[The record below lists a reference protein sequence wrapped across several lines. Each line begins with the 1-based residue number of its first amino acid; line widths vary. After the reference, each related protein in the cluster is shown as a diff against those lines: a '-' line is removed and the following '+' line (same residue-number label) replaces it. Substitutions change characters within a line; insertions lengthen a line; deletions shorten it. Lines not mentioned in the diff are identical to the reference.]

1 MFETRKRVSMKG
13 GSVVSAVRQSPRDAR
28 TIAAK
33 ARSGVTSDPMS
44 LAMLLPTWEETAA
57 SYTETAAPVPSMGS
71 GMNMGMYGNLNIS
84 AISTYF
90 QRSETLLR
98 GIADEQE
105 VAFRTFYRDIYRY
118 DVVAGT
124 AVDLM
129 SVLPFSD
136 FTLQGASPE
145 QLDVFNRNL
154 DNMGIRSLFP
164 KISVDY
170 FVSGRSISSMLF
182 NNDLKSFTDL
192 ISHNPDNADVRPSPL
207 FMTEPKITIRI
218 DAELKNFLNSKDYY
232 FQKLKQRIPP
242 QVLAAMR
249 NNNHAVLDPLTTLF
263 LPRQLTPRSTGTS
276 IYRRLIPIYLLE
288 KVLYRGTITEAA
300 RRQRAIGHIMVGSQ
314 YWEPQDA
321 DLQAIL
327 SLFQQADLD
336 PNGALV
342 ATRNDVQYQDVRQ
355 AGDFWKWTDVSEQ
368 LTPMKMR
375 AMGCSEALLSGDA
388 NWNTQDAA
396 LSLFLEGLR
405 AYREQATRS
414 MLYDR
419 IFPIVSIVNGFKPD
433 KRYMET
439 GNANIDSLD
448 DETEDQ
454 LLFHQRGSTDLVIPS
469 VRWNKQ
475 LKPEA
480 DREHLDVLNTLAE
493 RGVPIGLRTWSAAGG
508 INLDEQMNEVKND
521 VKIRKKIAKLTGIDY
536 ADQSF
541 QGSDTE
547 QELSHMLK
555 DMSDKEVRSA
565 VEIMLGRDRK
575 PLLGR
580 DFGAAQEVIGSTRT
594 GKPKVVHNQTKA
606 HREANERFAASL
618 KRISDPARFKE
629 SLNHAKQS
637 GMIPPTER

>member
-1 MFETRKRVSMKG
+1 MFETKKRVSVKG
-13 GSVVSAVRQSPRDAR
+13 GEVVSALKQ
-28 TIAAK
+28 AAIERK
-33 ARSGVTSDPMS
+33 HYGQRASGSKFDPMS
-44 LAMLLPTWEETAA
+44 LAMQLPTWEETANQYA
-57 SYTETAAPVPSMGS
+57 ETAAPIPSIGS
-71 GMNMGMYGNLNIS
+71 GMNQGLYGNLNIS

-170 FVSGRSISSMLF
+170 FVSGRSISMMLF
-182 NNDLKSFTDL
+182 NNELKSFTDL
-192 ISHNPDNADVRPSPL
+192 MSINPDNADVRPSPL
-207 FMTEPKITIRI
+207 FMAPPLVTVRI
-218 DAELKNFLNSKDYY
+218 DAELKNFLNSKNPY
-232 FQKLKQRIPP
+232 FQKLKQRIPA
-242 QVLAAMR
+242 QVLAAMT
-249 NNNHAVLDPLTTLF
+249 NNNHATLEAMTTLF

-276 IYRRLIPIYLLE
+276 VYRRLIPIYLLE
-288 KVLYRGTITEAA
+288 KVLYRGTITEFA

-355 AGDFWKWTDVSEQ
+355 GGDFVKWTDISEQ
-368 LTPMKMR
+368 LIPMKMR
-375 AMGCSEALLSGDA
+375 AMGCSDALLSGDA

-405 AYREQATRS
+405 TYREQATRS
-414 MLYDR
+414 ILQER
-419 IFPIVSIVNGFKPD
+419 IFPIVSITNDFKPD
-433 KRYMET
+433 KRFQMET
-439 GNANIDSLD
+439 GSIQIDSLD
-448 DETEDQ
+448 DETEDD
-454 LLFHQRGSTDLVIPS
+454 LMFHQRGSTDLVIPT
-469 VRWNKQ
+469 VKWHKQ

-508 INLDEQMNEVKND
+508 INLDDQMNEVKND
-521 VKIRKKIAKLTGIDY
+521 VKLRKKIAKLTGIDY
-536 ADQSF
+536 ADPTY
-541 QGSDTE
+541 QGSETEMEMAHLISNMSDTE
-547 QELSHMLK
+547 L
-555 DMSDKEVRSA
+555 RSA
-565 VEIMLGRDRK
+565 VEIAMGIDKK
-575 PLLGR
+575 PLFGR
-580 DFGAAQEVIGSTRT
+580 DFNGADELVGTTRT
-594 GKPKVVHNQTKA
+594 GKPKVVYNQPQKQKQM
-606 HREANERFAASL
+606 NEKVAASL
-618 KRISDPARFKE
+618 HRLTDPAHFKR
-629 SLNHAKQS
+629 SVVFAKQN
-637 GMIPPTER
+637 GLVPPTER